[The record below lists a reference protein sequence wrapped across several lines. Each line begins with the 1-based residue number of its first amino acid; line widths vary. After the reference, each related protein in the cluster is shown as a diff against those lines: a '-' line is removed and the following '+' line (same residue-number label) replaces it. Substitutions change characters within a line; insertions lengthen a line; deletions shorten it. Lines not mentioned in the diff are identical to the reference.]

1 VGLED
6 HWWTQA
12 LGTGNSVVEHVLE
25 LAGDCSSLGKL
36 ARRVMGMSI
45 DPCTGMSLVSHCISR
60 RILSSLGA
68 MAPRGLLSPALS
80 EPRGGSDLAGVET
93 RAELSGE
100 GRVRITGEKV
110 FVTNALYA
118 SAILVFARSSEGY
131 VLALVEPGAQGLHAE
146 PLDLEAYSC
155 SGVSRLRLES
165 VEARLVAGP
174 GREPYRAVLQS
185 LAESRILVAA
195 LALSLASTV
204 LEKALDWALSRGI
217 YRFQAVSHRLA
228 RAYAGLEAAKAL
240 VEKAADTLEDGDR
253 LNWALVSA
261 AKYVA
266 VEAGLAAADAAIRTF
281 GGHAT
286 RRSVGLSKLLLHLYA
301 LEPAEGTSDIQLE
314 IIARS
319 IEKQRAA
326 RRGAS

>member
-1 VGLED
+1 M
-6 HWWTQA
+6 
-12 LGTGNSVVEHVLE
+12 GTGSSVAGRVLE

-36 ARRVMGMSI
+36 ARRVMEARI
-45 DPCTGMSLVSHCISR
+45 DPCTGMSLVSHCVSR

-68 MAPRGLLSPALS
+68 EAPQGLLSPALS

-93 RAELSGE
+93 SAELLGD

-110 FVTNALYA
+110 FATNALYA

-131 VLALVEPGAQGLHAE
+131 VLALVEPGASGLHAE

-155 SGVSRLRLES
+155 SGVARLRLEN

-174 GREPYRAVLQS
+174 GREPYLAVLRS
-185 LAESRILVAA
+185 LAESRVLVAV

-204 LEKALDWALSRGI
+204 LEKAVDWALSRGV

-240 VEKAADTLEDGDR
+240 VEKAADTLESGGR
-253 LNWALVSA
+253 LDWALTSA
-261 AKYVA
+261 AKYIA
-266 VEAGLAAADAAIRTF
+266 VEAGLAAADAAVRTF
-281 GGHAT
+281 GGHAA
-286 RRSVGLSKLLLHLYA
+286 RRGTGLSELLLHLYA

-319 IEKQRAA
+319 LEKQRAA
-326 RRGAS
+326 RRNTG